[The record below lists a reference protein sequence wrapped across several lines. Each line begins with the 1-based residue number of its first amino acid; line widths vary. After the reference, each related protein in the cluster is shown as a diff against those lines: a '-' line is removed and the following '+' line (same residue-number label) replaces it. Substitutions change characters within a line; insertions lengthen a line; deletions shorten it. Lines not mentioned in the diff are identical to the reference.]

1 MGSAQAQVDLA
12 PFLKQEQVGE
22 LKLSPTG
29 EFYAAT
35 VPLAD
40 RTALAVMRRSDSKI
54 VGTFSMEKNTHVS
67 DFVWVNDTRVLFS
80 LAQKMGARDQPWGTG
95 ELFAINADGGAAE
108 LLVGQRV
115 TGNGPGTL
123 IQTKWRRRRISHSPT
138 VPRCS
143 PPSWPRCGR
152 SHCRRAT
159 ACRCTAS

>member
-12 PFLKQEQVGE
+12 PFLKPEQVGE

-40 RTALAVMRRSDSKI
+40 RTALAVMRRSDRKI

-80 LAQKMGARDQPWGTG
+80 MAQKIGARDRPWGTG
-95 ELFAINADGGAAE
+95 ELFAINADGGTAE

-123 IQTKWRRRRISHSPT
+123 IQTKKVEKVIAEW
-138 VPRCS
+138 V
-143 PPSWPRCGR
+143 G
-152 SHCRRAT
+152 
-159 ACRCTAS
+159 